1 MPFNHSV
8 TLSLDFKTSWKLT
21 VVLSGVAG
29 TSILGGIEEAVS
41 KETEVDYLPTPPAGF
56 ARGKGYDYAIV
67 VVGEIP
73 YAEKEGDNINNLNMM
88 EPYPELIKDI
98 CSDVACVVVMV
109 SGRPLVVEPY
119 LGYMDSFVAAW
130 LPGSQGGPA
139 VADVLFGDY
148 EFQGKL
154 SRTWFRSVDQ
164 LPMNFGDEHYDP
176 LFPYGS
182 GLQMGLKQ

>member
-1 MPFNHSV
+1 M
-8 TLSLDFKTSWKLT
+8 
-21 VVLSGVAG
+21 
-29 TSILGGIEEAVS
+29 
-41 KETEVDYLPTPPAGF
+41 PTPPAGF

-130 LPGSQGGPA
+130 LPAPRAAPPSLTSSSATTSSKASSPALGSAP
-139 VADVLFGDY
+139 
-148 EFQGKL
+148 
-154 SRTWFRSVDQ
+154 SISC
-164 LPMNFGDEHYDP
+164 P
-176 LFPYGS
+176 
-182 GLQMGLKQ
+182 